1 MADERRI
8 FPTET
13 VLALALGK
21 KGAKVEEIAS
31 FVTGRPYENGPQ
43 AQAIAPFAIAW
54 LARWQPKFMD
64 IELDDESDWNNLVT
78 RTKAALGDNI
88 SVMPMAG
95 RLKAAMDEAL
105 DAMRE
110 THEGMLRQA
119 DAAAK
124 LEQQVRDLEALA
136 TEAKNQRK
144 KNDELE
150 ARLKTM
156 KTDMGALQRKAN
168 EYDGKLA
175 IDNDELMQTIR
186 DAIRDGLKGL
196 AVSGAAATGAGA
208 ATAET
213 GAAPA
218 EPEADEDE
226 FGFGATKK
234 VDDEFGF

>member
-13 VLALALGK
+13 VLALVLGK
-21 KGAKVEEIAS
+21 KGANVDEIAA
-31 FVTGRPYENGPQ
+31 FVTGRPLENGPQ
-43 AQAIAPFAIAW
+43 VQAIAPFAMAW
-54 LARWQPKFMD
+54 LSRWQPKFMD
-64 IELDDESDWNNLVT
+64 IELNDESEWNNLVT

-88 SVMPMAG
+88 SVMPMTG
-95 RLKAAMDEAL
+95 RLKTVMDEAL
-105 DAMRE
+105 DSMRE
-110 THEGMLRQA
+110 THENMLRQA

-124 LEQQVRDLEALA
+124 LEQQVRDLQPLEAA
-136 TEAKNQRK
+136 TRNLQK

-150 ARLKTM
+150 AKLKGM

-168 EYDGKLA
+168 EFEGKLP
-175 IDNDELMQTIR
+175 IDNDELLQTIR

-196 AVSGAAATGAGA
+196 VVGGA
-208 ATAET
+208 ATAGTAAALADAEP
-213 GAAPA
+213 APA

-234 VDDEFGF
+234 AGDEFGF